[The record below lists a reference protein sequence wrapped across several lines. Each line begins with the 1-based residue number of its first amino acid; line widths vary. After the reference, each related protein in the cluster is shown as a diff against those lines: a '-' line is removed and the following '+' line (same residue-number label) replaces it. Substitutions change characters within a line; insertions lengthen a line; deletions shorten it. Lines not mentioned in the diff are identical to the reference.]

1 MKCTSQHSQS
11 CKQKKFNVWNLVVIK
26 RNTFENLLGCIR
38 EQSLQIMGVEFNVV
52 SESDS
57 KQSELVLNPLKIK
70 RSKNGQ
76 VASRIIELNL
86 NIK

>member
-1 MKCTSQHSQS
+1 
-11 CKQKKFNVWNLVVIK
+11 
-26 RNTFENLLGCIR
+26 
-38 EQSLQIMGVEFNVV
+38 MGVEFNVV